1 MVVKSKFSPGQ
12 RVHIVDG
19 KQDGRVCG
27 VLVTKHGI
35 TYMCRWWDGTNFQ
48 ENDFDDLELE
58 ALEGTGE
65 FVVLCED
72 PHMDSESHGETKIT

>member
-12 RVHIVDG
+12 RVCIIDG
-19 KQDGRVCG
+19 KQNGRVSG

-48 ENDFDDLELE
+48 ENDFDDIELE
-58 ALEGTGE
+58 ALEKTPDLVMYCEEPHLDLEPHG
-65 FVVLCED
+65 ED
-72 PHMDSESHGETKIT
+72 PAI